1 MASLPTAA
9 KLARTPPGKPPFLD
23 VWGQIDVA
31 DGIVAFMGMKTLAKV
46 PTICRSLR
54 DAQPVILFKAARRLK
69 VSPDITSACLFALHA
84 AAPRERYRFRETWA
98 DDGNWRNRAPHMD
111 DYSVYR
117 ESGFDNPNAPKCLV
131 LERSGGEGEK
141 RKGGLYHALRGD
153 GQRSDLYGPRHGGGP
168 LTLRRFRVQICF
180 PHGAGEESL
189 SSGVF
194 RMRIG
199 LFGPGRVK
207 DEEDGREYTYEDS
220 PGSPGICLGGIM
232 ATGGDLIWRSDVGDH
247 NETTRRLCQV
257 TAGQWYDVEANFPA
271 PRPGSAN
278 IHTTFTVRP
287 FTVSASGDT
296 QPPGPPLD
304 LHPLA
309 RNYGFPGLHN
319 RFLTEVGWGRCGL
332 ESINIFHES
341 NGLVRIGEIE
351 VDYIGPG

>member
-31 DGIVAFMGMKTLAKV
+31 DGIVAFMGMRTLAKV

-69 VSPDITSACLFALHA
+69 ASPDITSACLRALHA

-98 DDGNWRNRAPHMD
+98 DVGNWTNRAPHMD

-168 LTLRRFRVQICF
+168 LTVCRFRVQICF
-180 PHGAGEESL
+180 PHGAGASYHYRQI
-189 SSGVF
+189 GC
-194 RMRIG
+194 IG
-199 LFGPGRVK
+199 LFGPGQVK
-207 DEEDGREYTYEDS
+207 YEEDGDGRECRYGDS
-220 PGSPGICLGGIM
+220 PGSPGICLGRIVG
-232 ATGGDLIWRSDVGDH
+232 TGGGLVWQSDVGND
-247 NETTRRLCQV
+247 NETRMELCQV
-257 TAGQWYDVEANFPA
+257 TAGQWYDVEANLPA
-271 PRPGSAN
+271 PRPGSA
-278 IHTTFTVRP
+278 HVRTTFTVRP
-287 FTVSASGDT
+287 FTVSASGDP